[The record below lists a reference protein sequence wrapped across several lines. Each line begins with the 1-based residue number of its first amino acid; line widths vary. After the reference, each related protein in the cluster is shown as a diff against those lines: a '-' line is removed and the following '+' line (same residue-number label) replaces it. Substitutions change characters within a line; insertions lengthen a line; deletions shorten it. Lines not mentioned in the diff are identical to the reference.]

1 MKRRR
6 VALSLAILW
15 IVGFELVPWLHI
27 ALHGHLAPHHH
38 DANGADILDDHDAVV
53 DEHAPAHHDVVDHDN
68 DLDAEVDEHAPA
80 HHDDDLDSEV
90 DEHGVPVHLAA
101 SKAAADRDS
110 AHDGEAHLLAAL
122 AHGAH
127 SLAHHG
133 IAVPVPAPAV
143 TSPLPVDRRPIT
155 LAIAASLVWLSAAV
169 PEASARGPPAF
180 LV

>member
-1 MKRRR
+1 MNRRR

-38 DANGADILDDHDAVV
+38 DANGADILDDHDSA
-53 DEHAPAHHDVVDHDN
+53 
-68 DLDAEVDEHAPA
+68 VDEHAPA
-80 HHDDDLDSEV
+80 HHDDGDHDDADHEHGDDDLDADV

-101 SKAAADRDS
+101 SKAAEDRDATS
-110 AHDGEAHLLAAL
+110 DHEKHLLAAL
-122 AHGAH
+122 EHGAH

-155 LAIAASLVWLSAAV
+155 LAELDQPAWLSAAI

>member
-38 DANGADILDDHDAVV
+38 DANGADILDDHDALV
-53 DEHAPAHHDVVDHDN
+53 DEHAPAHHDD
-68 DLDAEVDEHAPA
+68 A
-80 HHDDDLDSEV
+80 HHDDDDLDSEV

-101 SKAAADRDS
+101 SKAAEERDITR
-110 AHDGEAHLLAAL
+110 DGEAHLFAAL
-122 AHGAH
+122 EHGAH

-133 IAVPVPAPAV
+133 IAVPVPAPVV

-155 LAIAASLVWLSAAV
+155 LAEIDQPAWLSAAI

>member
-1 MKRRR
+1 MNRRR
-6 VALSLAILW
+6 VALLLAILW

-27 ALHGHLAPHHH
+27 ALHDHLAPHHH
-38 DANGADILDDHDAVV
+38 DANGADIADDHDAQ
-53 DEHAPAHHDVVDHDN
+53 
-68 DLDAEVDEHAPA
+68 VDEHAPA
-80 HHDDDLDSEV
+80 HHDDVTHDDDDLDAEV

-101 SKAAADRDS
+101 SKAAEGHGAVPD
-110 AHDGEAHLLAAL
+110 AEARLSAAL

-133 IAVPVPAPAV
+133 IAVPVPTPAI

-155 LAIAASLVWLSAAV
+155 LAEIDQPAWLSAAI